1 MTESNS
7 KHFEQR
13 ESKLNHD
20 LTHGSQ
26 IDAAMV
32 LLDEV
37 HRNPE
42 EFRALVKRSMD
53 MPESQQASAKF
64 HINVA
69 ENGDV
74 FVWDQGEHSG
84 IYAGHDDSFKAPPAP
99 ADVPAAAAPVADV
112 APAPLAPPPS
122 EVPSSAA
129 IEAPPAPASPHAM
142 YSQRV
147 DSSYRPAP
155 AVCNAPR
162 EFHGLNL
169 GLIRI
174 GVYDHKSFGAGV
186 NAFKLGGADG
196 MIGGHTGVDARV
208 GFSKLGACGSAGLDI
223 DQNGLQP
230 RVSGH
235 ANVVDLIGG
244 GGEAGA
250 VLGSNSAVYGNAS
263 AEVLGVHGGVSEV
276 VTADDRG
283 LSGTH
288 YADAGFLNVIDV
300 NHKAHAEISED
311 SKVGSSAGV
320 RIGPAGIEAGAG
332 VQTAGDTAIAPRAYV
347 DFASG
352 PDHGTLHADGQ
363 IGPTIDARA
372 GVGVT
377 SSSEANPGN
386 FQNNELQAGVGES
399 GVGIKGVESTP
410 RYVEQA
416 GAGVGVDYPFIPQ
429 QPDQPA
435 APAPIKEAP
444 LPPAA
449 PAAGQE
455 YMP

>member
-1 MTESNS
+1 MTDSNA
-7 KHFEQR
+7 KHFEQK
-13 ESKLNHD
+13 ETKLTHD
-20 LTHGSQ
+20 LEHGQQ
-26 IDAAMV
+26 IDASML

-64 HINVA
+64 HLNVDK
-69 ENGDV
+69 NGDV
-74 FVWDQGEHSG
+74 FVWDPTEHSG

-99 ADVPAAAAPVADV
+99 ADVPPASAAAPAPVADA
-112 APAPLAPPPS
+112 APAPSALPREALAPAP
-122 EVPSSAA
+122 
-129 IEAPPAPASPHAM
+129 IEAPPAPAAPHAM

-147 DSSYRPAP
+147 DSPYRPAQ
-155 AVCNAPR
+155 AVCNAPH
-162 EFHGLNL
+162 EFQGLNL
-169 GLIRI
+169 GLFKI

-186 NAFKLGGADG
+186 NVFVAKADG
-196 MIGGHTGVDARV
+196 MIGGHTGVDARA
-208 GFSKLGACGSAGLDI
+208 GFPKLGACASAGVDI

-230 RVSGH
+230 RVAGH

-250 VLGSNSAVYGNAS
+250 VLGPTSGVYGNAS
-263 AEVLGVHGGVSEV
+263 AEVLGAHGGVAEV
-276 VTADDRG
+276 VTGDDRG

-300 NHKAHAEISED
+300 NHKAHAELSED

-320 RIGPAGIEAGAG
+320 RIGPAGIEGGAG
-332 VQTAGDTAIAPRAYV
+332 VETTGDTTISPRAYV

-363 IGPTIDARA
+363 IGPTVDARA

-377 SSSEANPGN
+377 SSSEASPGT

-416 GAGVGVDYPFIPQ
+416 GAGVGPDYPFIPE
-429 QPDQPA
+429 QPA
-435 APAPIKEAP
+435 QPAQKAQQAVDE
-444 LPPAA
+444 
-449 PAAGQE
+449 QE
-455 YMP
+455 YLR